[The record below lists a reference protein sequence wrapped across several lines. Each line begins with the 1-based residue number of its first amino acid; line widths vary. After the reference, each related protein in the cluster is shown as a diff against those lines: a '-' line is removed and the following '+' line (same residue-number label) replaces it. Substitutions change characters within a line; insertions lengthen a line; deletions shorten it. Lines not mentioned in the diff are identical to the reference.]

1 MQAKRDLGVTM
12 SETPKPNRQCAKAAK
27 KVNPI
32 MREIKAAFIDI
43 TPALFH
49 KLYDTSRLRGH
60 QLKLKKGRSR
70 LDMRNFTFSHK
81 GSEHVG

>member
-1 MQAKRDLGVTM
+1 M

-32 MREIKAAFIDI
+32 MRAIKAAFIDI

-49 KLYDTSRLRGH
+49 KLY
-60 QLKLKKGRSR
+60 
-70 LDMRNFTFSHK
+70 
-81 GSEHVG
+81 GSFISPDLEYSFQA